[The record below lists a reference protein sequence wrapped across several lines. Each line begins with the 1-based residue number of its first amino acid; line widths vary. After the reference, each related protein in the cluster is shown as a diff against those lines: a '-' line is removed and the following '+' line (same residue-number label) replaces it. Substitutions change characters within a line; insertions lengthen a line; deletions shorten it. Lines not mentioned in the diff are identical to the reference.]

1 MTRRLMILGA
11 VAAAAVV
18 VVCLALMFLPRMG
31 GSGPPPGAAPIPAA
45 FVLTDQNGRTVKEAD
60 FLARPAVVFFGY
72 TFCPDACPTTLAR
85 LTVLMKD
92 LGPEANRLNVA
103 FVTIDPARD
112 TPSQMKK
119 YLSSFDHRIQGLT
132 GTAAQV
138 ATAAKEYSVF
148 YQKAPLPGGGYSMD
162 HSTAIYLVD
171 RKRGFF
177 EILPPDSPPDEQLD
191 ALKRLLGVRRA

>member
-1 MTRRLMILGA
+1 MRRLLIIGV

-18 VVCLALMFLPRMG
+18 AVCLGLMFAQLRSGGEG
-31 GSGPPPGAAPIPAA
+31 GSAKIPAK
-45 FVLTDQNGRTVKEAD
+45 FVLVDQNGRTVHEKD
-60 FLARPAVVFFGY
+60 LLAKPTVVFFGY

-85 LTVLMKD
+85 LTVLMKA

-103 FVTIDPARD
+103 FVTVDPARD
-112 TPSQMKK
+112 TPRQLKQ
-119 YLSSFDHRIQGLT
+119 YLSAFDPRIQGLT
-132 GTAAQV
+132 GSDAAV

-162 HSTAIYLVD
+162 HSTAVYLVD

-177 EILPPDSPPDEQLD
+177 EIVPPDAPQDEQLD
-191 ALKRLLGVRRA
+191 ALKRLLGVQRA

>member
-1 MTRRLMILGA
+1 MRRFMIIG
-11 VAAAAVV
+11 AAAAVCV
-18 VVCLALMFLPRMG
+18 IAVCLGLMFAPRHTEGEG
-31 GSGPPPGAAPIPAA
+31 GTARIPAK
-45 FVLTDQNGRTVKEAD
+45 FVLVDQNGRTVHEKD
-60 FLARPAVVFFGY
+60 LLAKPTVVFFGY

-85 LTVLMKD
+85 LTVLMKA

-112 TPSQMKK
+112 TPKQLKQ
-119 YLSSFDHRIQGLT
+119 YLSAFDPRIQGLT
-132 GTAAQV
+132 GSDAAV

-162 HSTAIYLVD
+162 HSTAVYLVD

-177 EILPPDSPPDEQLD
+177 EIVPPDAPQDEQLD
-191 ALKRLLGVRRA
+191 ALKRLLGVQRA

>member
-1 MTRRLMILGA
+1 MRRLLIAGA

-18 VVCLALMFLPRMG
+18 AICLGLMFAQLRSGGAG
-31 GSGPPPGAAPIPAA
+31 GSARIPAK
-45 FVLTDQNGRTVKEAD
+45 FELIDQNGRTVREKD
-60 FLARPAVVFFGY
+60 LLDKPTVVFFGY

-85 LTVLMKD
+85 LTVLMKA
-92 LGPEANRLNVA
+92 LGPEADRLNVA
-103 FVTIDPARD
+103 FITVDPARD
-112 TPSQMKK
+112 TPRQLKQ
-119 YLSSFDHRIQGLT
+119 YLSAFDPRIQGLT
-132 GTAAQV
+132 GSDAAV

-162 HSTAIYLVD
+162 HSTAVYLVD

-177 EILPPDSPPDEQLD
+177 EIVPPDEPQDEQLE